1 MRVVAVAGV
10 VALAAVWWQPGT
22 TSSLRAQAQ
31 NVTGAWRQWGGPQ
44 RNFTIET
51 SAKLADAWPEAGPP
65 TLWSRPLGTG
75 HSTILVDDGRLYT
88 MYRVGNGRSD
98 RGPYE
103 TEEIVVSM
111 DAATGKTLWE
121 YKYPSKQEDFSRGA
135 GPHTTP
141 VIVGDRLFAFGTNKQ
156 LHAFDKRTGKVLWQ
170 HDLVKEFGAPPL
182 DIRPVIKAGFA
193 CSPLAYRDTIICMVG
208 GPGQAVMAFR
218 QSDGSVAWK
227 SGHFLPSGS
236 SPILINV
243 DGQEQLVVFAGAT
256 INGLDPAN
264 GAVLWT
270 HPHDPGNDFNYSTP
284 IWGPDNI
291 LFMTS
296 AYRAGARAIKLT
308 KNGPHTQTEDLWFT
322 NKVRF
327 MFLNTLRLGDYVYG
341 TTGDFGPSFLTAVN
355 LKTGQT
361 AWQHRGFSRASIL
374 HADGKAILL
383 DEDGD
388 LAIARFTPE
397 GVTVLSQAKLFDT
410 LAWSAP
416 TLVGGTLY
424 ARDREKIVALDLSAK

>member
-1 MRVVAVAGV
+1 MRSVAAAGV
-10 VALAAVWWQPGT
+10 IAGAIVASYAAGLAPVT
-22 TSSLRAQAQ
+22 AQGPAAP
-31 NVTGAWRQWGGPQ
+31 AWRQWGGPE
-44 RNFTIET
+44 RTFTVPD
-51 SAKLADAWPEAGPP
+51 APRLADSWPESGPP

-75 HSTILVDDGRLYT
+75 HSTILVDEGRLYT
-88 MYRVGNGRSD
+88 MYRVGNGRND
-98 RGPYE
+98 RGPYDA
-103 TEEIVVSM
+103 EEIVVAM
-111 DAATGKTLWE
+111 DAATGKTMWE
-121 YKYPSKQEDFSRGA
+121 YKYASAHADFSRGA

-141 VIVGDRLFAFGTNKQ
+141 IIVGDRLFAFGTNKQ
-156 LHAFDKRTGKVLWQ
+156 LHAFEKRSGKLLWS

-182 DIRPVIKAGFA
+182 DIRPVIKSGFS
-193 CSPLAYRDTIICMVG
+193 CSPIAYRDTIICMVG

-236 SPILINV
+236 SPILVSV

-256 INGLDPAN
+256 VNGLDPAN
-264 GAVLWT
+264 GAVLWS
-270 HPHDPGNDFNYSTP
+270 HPHDAGNDFNYSTP
-284 IWGPDNI
+284 VWGPDNI
-291 LFMTS
+291 LFVTS
-296 AYRAGARAIKLT
+296 AYRAGARAITLT
-308 KNGPHTQTEDLWFT
+308 KSGPHTQTEDLWFT

-327 MFLNTLRLGDYVYG
+327 MFLNTLRIGDYIYG

-388 LAIARFTPE
+388 LAIARFSPE
-397 GVTVLSQAKLFDT
+397 GVTVLSQVKLFDT
-410 LAWSAP
+410 ISWTAP
-416 TLVGGTLY
+416 TLAGSTLY
-424 ARDREKIVALDLSAK
+424 ARDREKIVALDLAAR